1 MTGTGHRTVPHT
13 ADLRIEAWAPDR
25 EECLA
30 EAVRALV
37 DSFADVAGARP
48 RRFADVRIAAG
59 ADPDLLVAI
68 LDEVIYRIDAQ
79 DEIPVEVAVRAEHA
93 EVAGAEPGEPA
104 ETVRL
109 SLGLAGLE
117 SVGITGAAPKAVSLS
132 ELRCAPE
139 ESGRWLASAT
149 IDV

>member
-1 MTGTGHRTVPHT
+1 MTGTGHRTIPHT

-25 EECLA
+25 EDCLA

-37 DSFADVAGARP
+37 GSFADVAGARP

-93 EVAGAEPGEPA
+93 EVAGAEPGE
-104 ETVRL
+104 TVRL

-117 SVGITGAAPKAVSLS
+117 DVGITGAAPKAVSLS

-139 ESGRWLASAT
+139 EPGRWLASAT

>member
-1 MTGTGHRTVPHT
+1 MTGTGHRTIPHI

-25 EECLA
+25 EDCLA

-37 DSFADVAGARP
+37 GSFADVAGARP

-104 ETVRL
+104 ETIRL

-139 ESGRWLASAT
+139 KSGRWLASAT

>member
-93 EVAGAEPGEPA
+93 EVAGAEPGE
-104 ETVRL
+104 TVRL

-117 SVGITGAAPKAVSLS
+117 DVGITGAAPKAVSLS
-132 ELRCAPE
+132 ELRCAAE